1 MTVLDKKKIL
11 TQFAQLD
18 LYVNELILDQENLNS
33 LLNSILKAQ
42 NNILDKTAY
51 KNCIKKIEQ
60 LNAKTEQQ
68 IDALCDLKDR
78 ILTAINGLDD
88 YAERAVLWLHYIGK
102 TKNNRYNRLNFWQ
115 IGSELNYSEIR
126 IKQIHKSALEKLRL

>member
-18 LYVNELILDQENLNS
+18 SYVNELILDQENLNS

-68 IDALCDLKDR
+68 IDALCDLKTR
-78 ILTAINGLDD
+78 IFTAINGLDN
-88 YAERAVLWLHYIGK
+88 YTERAVLWLHYIGK
-102 TKNNRYNRLNFWQ
+102 AQNNRYNRLNFWQ
-115 IGSELNYSEIR
+115 IGSELNYSEAR